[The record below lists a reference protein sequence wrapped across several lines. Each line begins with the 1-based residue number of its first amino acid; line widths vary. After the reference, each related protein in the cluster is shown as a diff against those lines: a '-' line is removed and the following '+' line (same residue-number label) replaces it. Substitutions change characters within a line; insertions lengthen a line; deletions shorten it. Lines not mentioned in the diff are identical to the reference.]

1 MNKLQN
7 ETSYFWFNFIECDY
21 PGHLTLDALPRK
33 YKKIV
38 LKDINELLNQKDSKG
53 YLYKGQVRLLLMR
66 AKKNLQKVLFKKDN
80 IPLLESF
87 FIMNM
92 KQDKLRKQSIFDIN
106 HTKQMYD
113 EYMVDLLGKR

>member
-1 MNKLQN
+1 
-7 ETSYFWFNFIECDY
+7 
-21 PGHLTLDALPRK
+21 
-33 YKKIV
+33 
-38 LKDINELLNQKDSKG
+38 
-53 YLYKGQVRLLLMR
+53 MR

-106 HTKQMYD
+106 YTKQMYD